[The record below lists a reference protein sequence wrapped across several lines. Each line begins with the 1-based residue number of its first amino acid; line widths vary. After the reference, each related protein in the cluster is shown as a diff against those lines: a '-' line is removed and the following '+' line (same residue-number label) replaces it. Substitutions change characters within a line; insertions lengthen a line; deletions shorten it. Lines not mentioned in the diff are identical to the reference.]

1 MGGKRFLRWPSLV
14 PVMLFRMAR
23 ASVSIFGPLTLQ
35 ANQIVFTFWNHVM
48 RIEGFRTPME
58 PAARTAGEELSGLL
72 GQSAHYF
79 AYFSISRTFLCD
91 LMDLGTD

>member
-1 MGGKRFLRWPSLV
+1 
-14 PVMLFRMAR
+14 
-23 ASVSIFGPLTLQ
+23 
-35 ANQIVFTFWNHVM
+35 M

-79 AYFSISRTFLCD
+79 AYFSISHTFLGD
-91 LMDLGTD
+91 LMDLGTDKRRKMMIVASISDSESKKVIRATCAAGRRTPRGSTY